1 MQDHDYVDSFAGE
14 IRSRED
20 MFMLPYS
27 QMDRKSLE
35 SLKETLLV
43 KYNDIKSSNLSLDM
57 TRGKPSQ
64 EQLNLGEPILNILT
78 PDDVFSKEGA
88 DCRNYG
94 LPFGIIEIREFFAD
108 ILGTKA
114 ELVVAGNNSSLSM
127 MYDTLMRSMVFGEIE
142 SEKPWLLENERKW
155 ICPVP
160 GYDRH
165 FSITQTLGFKMIP
178 VRMTADGPDMDEVEK
193 IVSADPSVKG
203 MWCLPQ
209 YSNPD
214 GYVYSGK
221 VCNRLASMKTA
232 AKDFRIL
239 WDNAYI
245 VHHLYSDKKGSIPDI
260 LSVAEEQGNPNRFYE
275 FASTSKITYSG
286 AGIACIA
293 SNRDNIERAKK
304 MLVVQSIGPDKL
316 NQLRHVRYLPD
327 SSALKNVMEAQARI
341 ILPKFE
347 ATQSILSSELDGTGI
362 AHWNNPLG
370 GYFVSL
376 FVMNGTAKR
385 VVSIARDAGVSLT
398 PAGATY
404 PYGIDPDD
412 SNIRIAPSYP
422 SLDDVKKAVAVL
434 CVCAK
439 LSAVEKLL
447 GEY

>member
-1 MQDHDYVDSFAGE
+1 
-14 IRSRED
+14 
-20 MFMLPYS
+20 MLPYD
-27 QMDRKSLE
+27 QMDRKMLE
-35 SLKETLLV
+35 SLKETLLAQ
-43 KYNDIKSSNLSLDM
+43 YNDILTSKLSLDM
-57 TRGKPSQ
+57 TRGKPSP
-64 EQLNLGEPILNILT
+64 EQLDLADRMLNIIK
-78 PDDVFSKEGA
+78 PKEVFSKEGA

-94 LPFGIIEIREFFAD
+94 MPFGIIEVREFFAD
-108 ILGTKA
+108 ILGTKSA
-114 ELVVAGNNSSLSM
+114 LVIAGNNSSLSM
-127 MYDTLMRSMVFGEIE
+127 MFDTLMRAMVFGEIE
-142 SEKPWLLENERKW
+142 SERPWLFENDRKW

-178 VRMTADGPDMDEVEK
+178 VRMNSDGPDMDEVEK
-193 IVSADPSVKG
+193 IVSSDASVKG
-203 MWCLPQ
+203 MWCLPL

-214 GYVYSGK
+214 GYTYSES
-221 VCNRLASMKTA
+221 VCNRLASMTTA

-239 WDNAYI
+239 WDNAYV
-245 VHHLYSDKKGSIPDI
+245 VHHFYSDNKGSLPDI
-260 LSVAEEQGNPNRFYE
+260 LSIAEKNGNPNRFYE
-275 FASTSKITYSG
+275 FASTSKITFSG
-286 AGIACIA
+286 SGIACIA
-293 SNRDNIERAKK
+293 SNRDNIERAQK
-304 MLVVQSIGPDKL
+304 LFVIQSIGPDKM
-316 NQLRHVRYLPD
+316 NQLRHARYLPD
-327 SSALKNVMEAQARI
+327 SSALRVVMEEQAKL

-347 ATQSILSSELDGTGI
+347 ATQSILSEELEGTGI

-370 GYFVSL
+370 GYFISL

-385 VVSIARDAGVSLT
+385 VVALAKSAGVALT

-447 GEY
+447 GEF

>member
-1 MQDHDYVDSFAGE
+1 
-14 IRSRED
+14 
-20 MFMLPYS
+20 MLPYD
-27 QMDRKSLE
+27 QMDREALK
-35 SLKETLLV
+35 SLKEALLTQ
-43 KYNDIKSSNLSLDM
+43 YNDILSMKLSLDM

-64 EQLNLGEPILNILT
+64 EQLDLGAPILNIIKSG
-78 PDDVFSKEGA
+78 DVFSKDGA

-94 LPFGIIEIREFFAD
+94 VPFGIMEIREFFAD

-127 MYDTLMRSMVFGEIE
+127 MFDTLMRSMVFGEIE
-142 SEKPWLLENERKW
+142 SERPWLLENDRKW

-165 FSITQTLGFKMIP
+165 FSITQTLGFMMIP
-178 VRMTADGPDMDEVEK
+178 VRMNSDGPDMDEVER
-193 IVSADPSVKG
+193 IVAADPSVKG

-214 GYVYSGK
+214 GYVYSES
-221 VCNRLASMKTA
+221 VCSRLASMKTA
-232 AKDFRIL
+232 APDFRIF
-239 WDNAYI
+239 WDNAYA
-245 VHHLYSDKKGSIPDI
+245 VHHLYNDKKASIPDI
-260 LSVAEEQGNPNRFYE
+260 LSLADMKGNPNRFYE

-286 AGIACIA
+286 AGIACLA
-293 SNRDNIERAKK
+293 ANLENIERTEKI
-304 MLVVQSIGPDKL
+304 LVIQSIGPDKM
-316 NQLRHVRYLPD
+316 NQLRHARYLPD
-327 SSALKNVMEAQARI
+327 SNALRLVMEAQAK
-341 ILPKFE
+341 LLQPKFV
-347 ATQSILSSELDGTGI
+347 AAQTILSEELDGTGI
-362 AHWNNPLG
+362 ARWNNPLG
-370 GYFVSL
+370 GYFISL

-385 VVSIARDAGVSLT
+385 VVSLARSAGVLFT

-422 SLDDVKKAVAVL
+422 CLDDVKKAVAVL

-447 GEY
+447 GEF